1 MSFIIRRTI
10 AESAARVMVT
20 LPRLQNLHIG
30 TRRIYYNSHLANLA
44 ASAGGGSAAQ
54 PSSIILP
61 STEVM
66 LRSNIGRGLSL
77 ERIKVDVIP

>member
-1 MSFIIRRTI
+1 
-10 AESAARVMVT
+10 
-20 LPRLQNLHIG
+20 
-30 TRRIYYNSHLANLA
+30 LA

-66 LRSNIGRGLSL
+66 LRSNIGRGLL
-77 ERIKVDVIP
+77 FERIEVDVIP